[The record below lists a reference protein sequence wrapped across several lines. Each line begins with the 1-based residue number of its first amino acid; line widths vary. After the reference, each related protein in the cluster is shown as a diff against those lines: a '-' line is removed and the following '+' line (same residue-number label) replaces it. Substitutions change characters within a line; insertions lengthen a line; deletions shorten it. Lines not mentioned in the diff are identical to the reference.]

1 MAQKR
6 KDLDSIEL
14 YKEYI
19 SGDITF
25 AELGRKYSCDD
36 KTIRYRIIR
45 VHEQLKSITDGM
57 ILTLL
62 AP

>member
-14 YKEYI
+14 YNEYI
-19 SGDITF
+19 SGNITF

-45 VHEQLKSITDGM
+45 VHEQLKKHYGR
-57 ILTLL
+57 
-62 AP
+62 

>member
-36 KTIRYRIIR
+36 ETIRYRIIR
-45 VHEQLKSITDGM
+45 VH
-57 ILTLL
+57 
-62 AP
+62 